1 MITKLDIMLDPETF
15 DGDYF
20 GDVEKVNVTDSAA
33 QFTVA
38 FDFNGKPEK
47 VIAEISFTKGLNRTT
62 AMLRENGI
70 KRIDDLKAVKKLSFT
85 ISRGWINITGI
96 GEGSTST
103 GAESTVDSSGFLK

>member
-15 DGDYF
+15 DGEYK
-20 GDVEKVNVTDSAA
+20 GTVEKVVVTDTAA
-33 QFTVA
+33 QYTVA

-47 VIAEISFTKGLNRTT
+47 VIAEISFVKGLNRTT

-70 KRIDDLKAVKKLSFT
+70 KRIDDLKDVKQIAFS

-96 GEGSTST
+96 GDGVKDSEP
-103 GAESTVDSSGFLK
+103 AADSSRFLK